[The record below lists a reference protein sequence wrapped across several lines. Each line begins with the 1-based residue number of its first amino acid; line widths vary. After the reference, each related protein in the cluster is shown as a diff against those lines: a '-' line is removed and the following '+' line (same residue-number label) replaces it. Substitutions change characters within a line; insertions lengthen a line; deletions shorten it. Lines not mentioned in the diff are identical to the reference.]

1 MGEGLFIKCKDCE
14 FENEYMFGEGF
25 LFSSFES
32 VMELL
37 PHRQYTR
44 AKEILDINQN
54 TTQNFDGYDVYQ
66 CDSCSSVQNTF
77 LIEIKDKDN
86 QVLFTSIYQCSKCK
100 KNRTKLH
107 NQNGKLKDYRC
118 PKCQSHNID
127 MGESMM
133 WD

>member
-1 MGEGLFIKCKDCE
+1 MGEGLFIKCKDCK
-14 FENEYMFGEGF
+14 FENEYMFGYGF

-37 PHRQYTR
+37 PHRQYKR
-44 AKEILDINQN
+44 AKEILAKNHD
-54 TTQNFDGYDVYQ
+54 TKQNFDGYDVYQ

-100 KNRTKLH
+100 KNRTKLY
-107 NQNGKLKDYRC
+107 NPNGKLKDYRC
-118 PKCQSHNID
+118 PKCQSHKIE
-127 MGESMM
+127 MVESMM

>member
-1 MGEGLFIKCKDCE
+1 
-14 FENEYMFGEGF
+14 MFGEGF

-44 AKEILDINQN
+44 AKEILENNQH
-54 TTQNFDGYDVYQ
+54 TIQNFDGYAVYQ
-66 CDSCSSVQNTF
+66 CDSCSSTQNTF
-77 LIEIKDKDN
+77 FVEIKDKDN

-100 KNRTKLH
+100 KNRTKLR
-107 NQNGKLKDYRC
+107 NLNGKLKDYRC
-118 PKCQSHNID
+118 PKCQSHHID